1 MYLYVSWLA
10 WLARKMQILN
20 SACIT
25 QQLVAGTLSAEIRN
39 KIHWRFKKLSSLF
52 LFNQNMYSFL
62 NPATR
67 ISCGHTMRRI
77 TRHAYILKKR
87 RRRTQHRQHQAI
99 KIWVAMMS
107 TLLVCRLLSLEVD
120 LHIGNEM
127 HRDLEAALRMNFI
140 RIDAVCN
147 QLVGEVHRQRVLAGK
162 DLELY
167 VKYGQTR
174 RFQIDIHTIL
184 TTPTWV
190 YPSVIYMWITP

>member
-120 LHIGNEM
+120 LHIANEM
-127 HRDLEAALRMNFI
+127 HRDLEAAMSFRGRLK
-140 RIDAVCN
+140 
-147 QLVGEVHRQRVLAGK
+147 LSSTVGPK
-162 DLELY
+162 T
-167 VKYGQTR
+167 QTR
-174 RFQIDIHTIL
+174 PIKSCESRKT
-184 TTPTWV
+184 
-190 YPSVIYMWITP
+190 SVNMLFVHHRSFVI